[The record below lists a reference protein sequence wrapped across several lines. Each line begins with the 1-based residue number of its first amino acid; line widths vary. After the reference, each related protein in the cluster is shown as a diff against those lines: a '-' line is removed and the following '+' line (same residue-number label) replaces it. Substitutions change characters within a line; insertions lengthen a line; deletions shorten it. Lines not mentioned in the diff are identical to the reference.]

1 MSIGTVLV
9 IDDEP
14 DLRSVYELALVREGY
29 GVDTAGS
36 VAEGKDLLQANQYDV
51 VITDMRLPDG
61 LGLEIVKLIG
71 EGGRAEKCLVVTAY
85 GSAENAVEALKSG
98 AFDYLTKPVNLKQ
111 LRQVVADAIQSS
123 QNAGAQS
130 VVAPGKV
137 NVAGSGSQEERV
149 KPVAAKNEEGELLG
163 SSAVMQHVRDVIKRV
178 AATMAP
184 VLVHGE
190 SGTGKELVARA
201 IHHNSHRA
209 HGAFVAVNCGAIPE
223 NLMEAEFFGYRK
235 GAFTGANED
244 RLGLF
249 ASAAGGTLFLDE
261 IGELPLPMQ
270 AKLLRVIQER
280 AVRPLGAPHEESI
293 DVRIVSATHRNLAED
308 VKNGKFRQD
317 LYYRLNVIEVFV
329 PPLRE
334 RNGDIE
340 EITQAVLQRICY
352 ESALPLVPIFE
363 PKAQEKLR
371 SYSFPGNVRELE
383 NILQRAVALCDG
395 HIIYEHDLMMG
406 GSSAGMASTKPQP
419 VGWEEGNADG
429 GGQVKTQEP
438 ARTEV
443 WEEFDGTKDGIRDGM
458 KDEALPENLSEYMDS
473 IEREK
478 LIQAL
483 EMHHFNRTAAAA
495 QLGMSLRQIRY
506 RMERLNIDVPESKDD
521 K

>member
-1 MSIGTVLV
+1 MTIGTVLV

-36 VAEGKDLLQANQYDV
+36 VGEGKALLETHQYDV

-71 EGGRAEKCLVVTAY
+71 GGSRAEKCFVVTAY
-85 GSAENAVEALKSG
+85 GSAENAVEALKAG

-111 LRQVVADAIQSS
+111 LRQVVADAIQSP
-123 QNAGAQS
+123 QS
-130 VVAPGKV
+130 EKEKPAAPHAKAATISPQKA
-137 NVAGSGSQEERV
+137 AGSTFT
-149 KPVAAKNEEGELLG
+149 PTTEGRELLG
-163 SSAVMQHVRDVIKRV
+163 GSAVMQHVREVIKKV

-201 IHHNSHRA
+201 IHQHSHRA
-209 HGAFVAVNCGAIPE
+209 QGPFIAVNCGAIPE

-244 RLGLF
+244 RAGLF
-249 ASAAGGTLFLDE
+249 ASAVGGTLFLDE
-261 IGELPLPMQ
+261 IGELPLSVQ

-280 AVRPLGAPHEESI
+280 SVRPLGAHQEESI
-293 DVRIVSATHRNLAED
+293 DVRIVSATHRNLAQD
-308 VKNGKFRQD
+308 VKSARFRQD

-334 RNGDIE
+334 RKGDID
-340 EITQAVLQRICY
+340 EIVQALLRRICY
-352 ESALPLVPIFE
+352 ESGLPVMPIFE
-363 PKAQEKLR
+363 GKALAKLK

-383 NILQRAVALCDG
+383 NILQRAIALCDG
-395 HIIYEHDLMMG
+395 NIIYEHDLMMEHG
-406 GSSAGMASTKPQP
+406 APEIVKSADVEVEIVGSEKEGRATSSVTGQTK
-419 VGWEEGNADG
+419 
-429 GGQVKTQEP
+429 QV
-438 ARTEV
+438 
-443 WEEFDGTKDGIRDGM
+443 
-458 KDEALPENLSEYMDS
+458 DEAEISEGDLPSNLSEYMDS

-478 LIQAL
+478 LIKAL
-483 EMHHFNRTAAAA
+483 ERYNFNRTAAAA

-506 RMERLNIDVPESKDD
+506 RMERLNIDVPDPQE
-521 K
+521 

>member
-36 VAEGKDLLQANQYDV
+36 VEEGKGLLGTHQYDV

-71 EGGRAEKCLVVTAY
+71 KNARTEKCLVVTAY
-85 GSAENAVEALKSG
+85 GSAENAVEALKAG

-123 QNAGAQS
+123 QNVDEKFVSAPSAKAETVYAQT
-130 VVAPGKV
+130 
-137 NVAGSGSQEERV
+137 E
-149 KPVAAKNEEGELLG
+149 AKNTPAEKDDNRELIG
-163 SSAVMQHVRDVIKRV
+163 KSALMQHVRDVIKKV

-201 IHHNSHRA
+201 IHQHSHRA
-209 HGAFVAVNCGAIPE
+209 HGAFIAVNCGAIPE

-244 RLGLF
+244 RMGLF

-280 AVRPLGAPHEESI
+280 AVRPLGAPQEEGI
-293 DVRIVSATHRNLAED
+293 DVRIVSATHRNLAQD
-308 VKNGKFRQD
+308 VKDGRFRQD

-334 RNGDIE
+334 RKEDID
-340 EITQAVLQRICY
+340 EIALFILRRICY
-352 ESALPLVPIFE
+352 EAALPLVPIFE
-363 PKAQEKLR
+363 PAALEKLKN
-371 SYSFPGNVRELE
+371 YPFPGNVRELE
-383 NILQRAVALCDG
+383 NVLQRAVALCDG
-395 HIIYEHDLMMG
+395 SVIYEHDLMLEQR
-406 GSSAGMASTKPQP
+406 ASTTLQNAKPENPDAGRTETQSFVP
-419 VGWEEGNADG
+419 GQEYEVKKEGNSEMQSD
-429 GGQVKTQEP
+429 
-438 ARTEV
+438 
-443 WEEFDGTKDGIRDGM
+443 D
-458 KDEALPENLSEYMDS
+458 LPSDLSAYMDS
-473 IEREK
+473 IERGK

-483 EMHHFNRTAAAA
+483 EKHNFNRTAAAA

-506 RMERLNIDVPESKDD
+506 RMERLNIDVPED
-521 K
+521 KE